1 MSVYEEVKRNQL
13 VTEVDI
19 QTQAGLDDYQVQLS
33 DISNPTASQDNAV
46 ISGGEFL
53 PHWNESLDFDAWV
66 KMNIEVAGK
75 RLLVLSG
82 NSNLNSVS
90 DGEEV
95 FDFFDTFTSLDW
107 ATKWSSASQASYSAA
122 NNRLRLADIDAT
134 TNHIVTQNT
143 YSNFVLTLKAQSD
156 NTLSSLYCFFHPT
169 TTWSAAGEGAIVY
182 NNTGLNCRAYINGA
196 NNLETIVEDLNDDY
210 TFNLTIPSSGNA
222 TSEILYTDGSQLN
235 INTGTPA
242 NTSGYISLLE
252 WQGNYSYVDYLYLR
266 QYASVEPTVHFG
278 TPKNIAVALK
288 SLGRI
293 G

>member
-1 MSVYEEVKRNQL
+1 MPDINMSVYEEVKRNQL

-143 YSNFVLTLKAQSD
+143 YSNFDISEDIIAS
-156 NTLSSLYCFFHPT
+156 LS
-169 TTWSAAGEGAIVY
+169 
-182 NNTGLNCRAYINGA
+182 
-196 NNLETIVEDLNDDY
+196 
-210 TFNLTIPSSGNA
+210 
-222 TSEILYTDGSQLN
+222 
-235 INTGTPA
+235 
-242 NTSGYISLLE
+242 
-252 WQGNYSYVDYLYLR
+252 
-266 QYASVEPTVHFG
+266 
-278 TPKNIAVALK
+278 
-288 SLGRI
+288 
-293 G
+293 